1 MVWVAEH
8 ILTAINHAVSRDCF
22 TARDVEL
29 ATGMTAKQVEN
40 ALAKLRKH
48 DLIKQTQ
55 PGCLR
60 LTAAGKA
67 AAEGGQKFRS
77 GPRGRQPGSRGRS
90 EGLRARAWRAMRV
103 RRKFSVADLIMLSA
117 QGGEGERDPESNLL
131 KYIRALTR
139 AGILVELK
147 HREAPTSLTSNGG
160 KRWWLMETR
169 DPGPLAP
176 TVRWKRNQV
185 YDPNSEVVHDMV

>member
-1 MVWVAEH
+1 MVWIAEH
-8 ILTAINHAVSRDCF
+8 ILTAIAQAKPRQCF
-22 TARDVEL
+22 TRRDVEL

-40 ALAKLRKH
+40 ACGKLARH
-48 DLIKQTQ
+48 GLIEQAGK
-55 PGCLR
+55 GCLK
-60 LTAAGKA
+60 LTAAGRA
-67 AAEGGQKFRS
+67 AAEGGAKLRS
-77 GPRGRQPGSRGRS
+77 GPRGRQPGSRGRG

-103 RRKFSVADLIMLSA
+103 RRKFAVADLVMLA
-117 QGGEGERDPESNLL
+117 AEGGERDPESNLL

-147 HREAPTSLTSNGG
+147 HRAAPASLTSNGG

-176 TVRWKRNQV
+176 TVRWNRNQV
-185 YDPNSEVVHDMV
+185 YDPNSEVLHDMA

>member
-1 MVWVAEH
+1 MAWIAEH
-8 ILTAINHAVSRDCF
+8 ILTAINHAKPRDCF
-22 TARDVEL
+22 TAKDVEL

-40 ALAKLRKH
+40 ALGKLKKH
-48 DLIKQTQ
+48 ELIEQTR

-67 AAEGGQKFRS
+67 AAEGGAKLHS
-77 GPRGRQPGSRGRS
+77 GPNGRQPGSRGHTDGMRV
-90 EGLRARAWRAMRV
+90 RAWRAMRV
-103 RRKFSVADLIMLSA
+103 RRKFSVADLVGLCA
-117 QGGEGERDPESNLL
+117 QGGERDPESNLL

-147 HREAPTSLTSNGG
+147 HREAPASLTSNGG
-160 KRWWLMETR
+160 KRWWLMDTR

-176 TVRWKRNQV
+176 TVRWKREQV
-185 YDPNSEVVHDMV
+185 YDPNSEVLHDMA